1 MLYYFTDRVQAMPG
15 KFIFVLLIAIL
26 TGCAANDARKPHT
39 EANTTSSGKLP
50 AKKAVLDITKSSSIL
65 NYADTIR
72 TQCMYLFNSA
82 GMELLK
88 INDRST
94 DGLKQ
99 ALTENRNSINEKLQ
113 AIRDRAVELK
123 EYKLKR
129 PDFALS
135 SSEDFMLQMDDGIA
149 DCSEA
154 LISIID
160 KAASDFIPDEDSP
173 LSIGESHSRFNEMI
187 YPQMKVLG
195 MTYAFEVNEYSKY
208 DNKMSAQYQF
218 SLLMQHVY
226 QTLLDISQHHFGNE
240 VSPAPYEYK
249 AALVTYLDLRA
260 KARAEVDT
268 MVGMHFVMQL
278 SSGRLA
284 LEILESKDVTA
295 DKDTEKLLAE
305 YDEMIADFDADF
317 VTLLTALSKE
327 ATDSDEIKVLIS
339 NVLRTVVGHELARSK
354 GRKNYR
360 IMMLRVIQM
369 MILLKN
375 K

>member
-1 MLYYFTDRVQAMPG
+1 MLCHFTDRVMAMSG
-15 KFIFVLLIAIL
+15 KLILVMLIATL
-26 TGCAANDARKPHT
+26 TGCASNDTRTPDNQTNA
-39 EANTTSSGKLP
+39 SQLP
-50 AKKAVLDITKSSSIL
+50 AEKTVLDVAKSSSVL

-72 TQCMYLFNSA
+72 TQCMYLFNYT

-88 INDRST
+88 INHSSA
-94 DGLKQ
+94 DGIKQ
-99 ALTENRNSINEKLQ
+99 ALSENENSINHKLQ
-113 AIRDRAVELK
+113 NIRERAVELK

-135 SSEDFMLQMDDGIA
+135 SPEDFMLKMDDGIA

-160 KAASDFIPDEDSP
+160 KTDSNFIPDEENP
-173 LSIGESHSRFNEMI
+173 LSAEESHSRFNEMI

-240 VSPAPYEYK
+240 VRPAPYEYK

-268 MVGMHFVMQL
+268 MVGMHFVLQL
-278 SSGRLA
+278 SSGAQAPETLK
-284 LEILESKDVTA
+284 SKDIPEG
-295 DKDTEKLLAE
+295 KDTEKLLAE
-305 YDEMIADFDADF
+305 YDQMIAEFDTDF

-327 ATDSDEIKVLIS
+327 AADSDEVKVLIFT
-339 NVLRTVVGHELARSK
+339 VLRTVVGHELARSK

-360 IMMLRVIQM
+360 AMMLRVIKM